1 MSSRISICIPTYK
14 QPERLAKLLQSIE
27 KQTVAPFEVIVSDDS
42 DDDSVKLLCDNFA
55 LPIKYFHNDLP
66 LGSPENWNNAI
77 SKAEGE
83 WIKLMHHD
91 DYFTHSKALE
101 MLLQVA
107 IGNSDI
113 DYIFSGTTIEYDDNR
128 RTEVYSVSKQL
139 IDHLDEIPA
148 YLFHKNLIGAPSTG
162 FFKKSVTLTYDRAL
176 MWLVDIEY
184 YARLLKQFKVAY
196 LSDPLVTTVISD
208 VQLTTQ
214 LKNNRNVEVREF
226 MHCYCK
232 LINSMNTLNKKI
244 MRSRLLHVFYDFDIK
259 SKSDLQSIG
268 MNKPIPNYIK
278 LILFFMQVNRK
289 LTFSI
294 FYRLNNF
301 NINKLW

>member
-14 QPERLAKLLQSIE
+14 QPERLAKLLHSIE
-27 KQTVAPFEVIVSDDS
+27 LQTVAPFEVIVSDDS
-42 DDDSVKLLCDNFA
+42 DDDSVKLLCDKFS
-55 LPIKYFHNDLP
+55 LPIKYFHNDIP

-101 MLLQVA
+101 MLMNAALE
-107 IGNSDI
+107 NSDT
-113 DYIFSGTTIEYDDNR
+113 DYFFSGTTIEYDDDR
-128 RTEVYSVSKQL
+128 RTEVYIVDNHL
-139 IDHLDEIPA
+139 IERIIEIPA

-162 FFKKSVTLTYDRAL
+162 FFKKSVSISYDRSL

-196 LSDPLVTTVISD
+196 FRDPLVTTVISD
-208 VQLTTQ
+208 AQLTTQ

-232 LINSMNTLNKKI
+232 LIDSMNTLNRKI
-244 MRSRLLHVFYDFDIK
+244 MRSRLLDVFYEFDIK
-259 SKSDLQSIG
+259 SRADLQSVG
-268 MNKPIPNYIK
+268 FNERIPNYVK
-278 LILFFMQVNRK
+278 LILQLMQINRR

-301 NINKLW
+301 NLKKLW